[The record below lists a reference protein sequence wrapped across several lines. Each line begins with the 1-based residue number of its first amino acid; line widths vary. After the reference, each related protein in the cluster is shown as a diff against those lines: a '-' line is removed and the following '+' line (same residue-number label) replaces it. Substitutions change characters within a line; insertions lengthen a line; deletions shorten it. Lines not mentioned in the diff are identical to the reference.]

1 MFCFPHKKLSLL
13 SPLPMVTKRF
23 CVVLFL
29 WFGLAFTSSA
39 QIDDDGMLSHSDVLA
54 AGVKIHYES
63 YLQQVAQQFEGKD
76 RSPQQFSRWP
86 DFLAQANDEAAKQA
100 INFAQEYDVR
110 VAETWEFL
118 DYQLAY
124 AHIRGTSDEDVK
136 QKLLETLTLARMID
150 QSLDIYWN
158 GIIAARYGE
167 QIRIQQA
174 RINKLLRDS
183 RLSNVVNSLLPEEE
197 KQLLRISNDII
208 TILRYFQASRT
219 RLNQLIA
226 QRQNYKLKATKIGIP
241 VNFYDGIQLD
251 QSIFRTFTPFE
262 NVSEDAI
269 EFISEQRAYGEITR
283 LFPSVQFALFGSQ
296 FSRRNIVRWHNY
308 SSQLGWNLSNVFYAY
323 PLLRTGLT
331 REHARASAM
340 VLVSRNRVAMIEYQ
354 QNLANF
360 EAALVQYNNALW
372 SQSNIG
378 IYDVG
383 SIETIAAEVKKILAA
398 VDSSNAFARL
408 QQSYYRLLLGGGYI
422 QLNNINP
429 RNDERSL
436 ANLFEIG
443 IQRSLNADAVELDNQ
458 LERGL
463 FAEYSDNPSLLRIF
477 QAWQQSLALLF
488 STNNG
493 TKRVAAENTLP
504 YLQNDTRLSNQD
516 ATVNDLLGVADDL
529 PEYRSSFTDEEIAQI
544 RGTDAL
550 TQASSTNK
558 ETLAVIEKIAESVN
572 KTSETVE
579 QTAQTTVIIQQR
591 LDDIDAKVDD
601 IDAKVEAVE
610 QKSNEIEKRSSEIE
624 KKSSSIEQ
632 LIEEAPYKIK
642 GVTEEP
648 VLLVPANPDANKSE
662 ESYDFGDFGNFKN
675 E

>member
-1 MFCFPHKKLSLL
+1 MLGLRNKKLSLS
-13 SPLPMVTKRF
+13 SPLSLVAKRF

-29 WFGLAFTSSA
+29 WCGLAFTSSA
-39 QIDDDGMLSHSDVLA
+39 QIDDDGVLSYSDVLA
-54 AGVKIHYES
+54 AGVKIHYQS
-63 YLQQVAQQFEGKD
+63 YLQQVTQQFDDKD
-76 RSPQQFSRWP
+76 RNPQQFSRWP
-86 DFLAQANDEAAKQA
+86 EFLAQANDEAAKQA
-100 INFAQEYDVR
+100 INFAQTYDVR

-124 AHIRGTSDEDVK
+124 AHIRGTSDLDAQ
-136 QKLLETLTLARMID
+136 QKLLETLTLARIID

-158 GIIAARYGE
+158 GVIAARYGE

-197 KQLLRISNDII
+197 KQLLRISNDIVS
-208 TILRYFQASRT
+208 ILRYFQASRN

-226 QRQNYKLKATKIGIP
+226 QRQNYKLKAAKIGIP
-241 VNFYDGIQLD
+241 VNYYDGIQLD
-251 QSIFRTFTPFE
+251 QSAFRTFSPFE

-308 SSQLGWNLSNVFYAY
+308 SSQLGWNLSNVFYSY
-323 PLLRTGLT
+323 PLLRSGLT
-331 REHARASAM
+331 REHVRSSAM
-340 VLVSRNRVAMIEYQ
+340 VLVSRNRVALIEYQ
-354 QNLANF
+354 QNLSNF
-360 EAALVQYNNALW
+360 ETALVQYNNALW

-378 IYDVG
+378 IYDVN
-383 SIETIAAEVKKILAA
+383 SIDTIAAEVKKILAA

-408 QQSYYRLLLGGGYI
+408 QQSYYRLLLGGGYV
-422 QLNNINP
+422 QLDNINP
-429 RNDERSL
+429 NNDERSL

-463 FAEYSDNPSLLRIF
+463 FAEYSDNPNLLRIF

-488 STNNG
+488 ATNNG
-493 TKRVAAENTLP
+493 SKRVAAENTLP

-516 ATVNDLLGVADDL
+516 TTPNDLLGVADGL

-544 RGTDAL
+544 RGTDVL
-550 TQASSTNK
+550 TKAANTNQA
-558 ETLAVIEKIAESVN
+558 TLDAIEKIAEAVD
-572 KTSETVE
+572 KTNQAVE
-579 QTAQTTVIIQQR
+579 RTEQSTAEIQER
-591 LDDIDAKVDD
+591 LNQIGDKVDV
-601 IDAKVEAVE
+601 VEEKNSA
-610 QKSNEIEKRSSEIE
+610 IEK
-624 KKSSSIEQ
+624 
-632 LIEEAPYKIK
+632 LIEDAPYKIK
-642 GVTEEP
+642 GVSEEP
-648 VLLVPANPDANKSE
+648 VLLVPSNPEDSN
-662 ESYDFGDFGNFKN
+662 ESDEKHDFGDFGNFN
-675 E
+675 NQ